1 MKNLSLIFIISLA
14 LCIFTNGC
22 KEKDPVKPE
31 IKTIK
36 VAGLFSKTG
45 GLSYLGITSEDAI
58 KIAIDEIN
66 NDYAQRSIPYRFEL
80 TVFDT
85 KIDANLALEAMRT
98 IAANGFKLVIGPQ
111 TSAELIAIKPI
122 ADSLGILVVSPS
134 STTSLLSVP
143 NDMVFRYAPGEQIVG
158 EAMATSMYSKGKRAL
173 VSISRNDAGS
183 LGLNNAISSNFTN
196 QGGVTVSA
204 GVFNG
209 TDVDFSTTLSEVKKQ
224 IENYAKTYS
233 KAQIGVLSTSF
244 DETILLFNQAN
255 SDTTLSSVNWY
266 GGVGFFKNNA
276 ITTNIP
282 ASQFAVNTKFF
293 SPGFSLPN
301 LASNI
306 WSPLL
311 TKIKANTALDGDAL
325 TLNAYDIM
333 HVFGIMVEAQNGIPS
348 TPELLRSAFFGAS
361 NSHSGATGPITL
373 NANGDRG
380 NGTFDYWGLQNN
392 NGNFQWYFVGQSK

>member
-98 IAANGFKLVIGPQ
+98 IGAGGFKLVIGPQ

-122 ADSLGILVVSPS
+122 ADSLGIMVVSPS

-158 EAMATSMYSKGKRAL
+158 EAMATSIYSKGKRA
-173 VSISRNDAGS
+173 IAP
-183 LGLNNAISSNFTN
+183 AF
-196 QGGVTVSA
+196 Q
-204 GVFNG
+204 
-209 TDVDFSTTLSEVKKQ
+209 
-224 IENYAKTYS
+224 AKRHQRHAH
-233 KAQIGVLSTSF
+233 AQR
-244 DETILLFNQAN
+244 QA
-255 SDTTLSSVNWY
+255 DT
-266 GGVGFFKNNA
+266 
-276 ITTNIP
+276 
-282 ASQFAVNTKFF
+282 Q
-293 SPGFSLPN
+293 
-301 LASNI
+301 
-306 WSPLL
+306 
-311 TKIKANTALDGDAL
+311 DRR
-325 TLNAYDIM
+325 
-333 HVFGIMVEAQNGIPS
+333 QNGEIGAP
-348 TPELLRSAFFGAS
+348 THVPRSCG
-361 NSHSGATGPITL
+361 
-373 NANGDRG
+373 
-380 NGTFDYWGLQNN
+380 
-392 NGNFQWYFVGQSK
+392 